1 MTLFFTPSGLT
12 SPTCVPSPL
21 EFLSSRR
28 FQWCSLLPFRSTR
41 SFSLFAYGVALSISF
56 SGFSGPI
63 QQRARLTSSLEY
75 GPTWRLRRY
84 ISRLSTAPLGDF
96 NAHLATSTLH
106 RPTLSDHA
114 HLTTSTPLGDVDAS
128 STNSLRSRSSSTSSS
143 YPQSLPWLIGSALQS
158 FGSWGC
164 VEE

>member
-1 MTLFFTPSGLT
+1 MTLFFFTPSGLT

-96 NAHLATSTLH
+96 NA
-106 RPTLSDHA
+106 
-114 HLTTSTPLGDVDAS
+114 S
-128 STNSLRSRSSSTSSS
+128 STNSLRSRPLGDFNATWRRRRFIDQLSPITPFKYQLLLSSV
-143 YPQSLPWLIGSALQS
+143 SALADWIS
-158 FGSWGC
+158 SAVVWIMGLC
-164 VEE
+164 